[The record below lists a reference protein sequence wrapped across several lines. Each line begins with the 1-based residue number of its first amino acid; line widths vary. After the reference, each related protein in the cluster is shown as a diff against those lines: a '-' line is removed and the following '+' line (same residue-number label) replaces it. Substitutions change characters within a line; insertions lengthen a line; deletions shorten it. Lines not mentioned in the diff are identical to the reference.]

1 MDKHW
6 DIIIIGG
13 GPGGY
18 VAAIRGAQL
27 GKRVLL
33 VEKDRVGG
41 TCMNWGCIPTKYLL
55 HQSQQYRELK
65 ENRHFD
71 PSCQG
76 IGINWASVQKGK
88 QESVDKLVGGIEFL
102 LKKNGVYLLSGY
114 ARLISEK
121 EVAVQ
126 SETETVFTAD
136 AVVLATGS
144 RPAELPFLQSDGE
157 QVITSRQALSLT
169 EIPKRMLVVGAGAI
183 GLEMGTI
190 FSRLG
195 SDVTI
200 LEILPN
206 VLPGIDRDM
215 ALRLERLLKKQGL
228 KICTLMKI
236 ESASRDFGKVVLKGI
251 HLKTQSPFEYEAE
264 KVLLA
269 AGRHPNSENFLEV
282 DSRLDFDCQKFL
294 KIDDRYETGIPGVY
308 AIGDLIGGRLLAHK
322 ASHEGTTVVEN
333 ICGKNSRM
341 NNNAVP
347 SAVFTEPEF
356 AMVGMTETEAVER
369 GLKIRSG
376 HFSLQANGRALTL
389 EKMDGLVKILSDL
402 DERIIGAQIL
412 SPHASEIISEVTL
425 AIKKGLKLKD
435 ISTTVHIH
443 PTLSESIMEA
453 ALNANN
459 EAIHMLNV

>member
-18 VAAIRGAQL
+18 VAAIRGTQL

-88 QESVDKLVGGIEFL
+88 QDSVEKLVGGIEFL
-102 LKKNGVYLLSGY
+102 LKKNGVHLLSGY
-114 ARLISEK
+114 ARLVSGR

-126 SETETVFTAD
+126 TDTEKVFSAD

-144 RPAELPFLQSDGE
+144 RAAELPFLQADGK
-157 QVITSRQALSLT
+157 QVITSREALSLT
-169 EIPKRMLVVGAGAI
+169 EIPERMLVVGAGAI

-195 SDVTI
+195 STVTV

-215 ALRLERLLKKQGL
+215 ALRLERLLKGQGL
-228 KICTLMKI
+228 KICTQTKI
-236 ESASRDFGKVVLKGI
+236 ESSARDLGKVVLKGI

-269 AGRHPNSENFLEV
+269 VGRRPNSENFQDV
-282 DSRLDFDCQKFL
+282 DSRLVFDNQKFL
-294 KIDDRYETGIPGVY
+294 KVNDRYETGIPGVY

-322 ASHEGTTVVEN
+322 ASHEGTRVVEN
-333 ICGKNSRM
+333 ICGKNNTM
-341 NNNAVP
+341 NNDAVP

-369 GLKIRSG
+369 GFKIRAG

-389 EKMDGLVKILSDL
+389 EKMEGLVKILSDE

-425 AIKKGLKLKD
+425 AIQKDLKLKD
-435 ISTTVHIH
+435 LSSTVHIH
-443 PTLSESIMEA
+443 PTLSEAVMEA
-453 ALNANN
+453 ALNARN

>member
-102 LKKNGVYLLSGY
+102 LNKNGVYLLSGY

-126 SETETVFTAD
+126 TETETVFTAD

-228 KICTLMKI
+228 KICTQMKI

-294 KIDDRYETGIPGVY
+294 KIDGRYETGIPNVY

-341 NNNAVP
+341 NTNAVP

-389 EKMDGLVKILSDL
+389 EKMDGLVKILSNE

-425 AIKKGLKLKD
+425 AIQKGLKLKD